1 MIYKPL
7 EKQAEEFV
15 CLVSKLNAF
24 EFMGIL
30 KLLSVP
36 IFENEQEITKET
48 NPKDIVSRQFEDL
61 LDDAIDT
68 FCLLNR
74 ARRREIL
81 KLLREVRK
89 EKSKN
94 GTPTKN

>member
-15 CLVSKLNAF
+15 CLISRLNAF

-48 NPKDIVSRQFEDL
+48 NPKDIVQRQFEDL
-61 LDDAIDT
+61 LDNAIDT
-68 FCLLNR
+68 FCVLSR

-94 GTPTKN
+94 GTSTKN

>member
-15 CLVSKLNAF
+15 CLISKLNAF

-68 FCLLNR
+68 FCVLNR
-74 ARRREIL
+74 ARRREVL

-94 GTPTKN
+94 GPPTKN